1 METKG
6 TANEANLPEKGAQE
20 VNENNSVTNENT
32 SETVQNTDEN
42 KEAQIEDSKVS
53 AKKELQEEDLKENT
67 EIQEDVEDTE
77 KKVENTSPESDDKED
92 SESESA
98 KNDTSDKNNNDSESV
113 VDETS
118 EKENDIEAVKEDFSK
133 LDKSELL
140 NKLNFL
146 INNYEVV
153 IIRDAVEEIKN
164 QFYKKYKNDL
174 AIAKKKYIEDN
185 DGVEDGFKFNDESSE
200 ETFKE
205 LYNQYKKKRAELV
218 HKLEKEKEEN
228 LRLKYK
234 IIEEINEL
242 INKEESIN
250 KTFQEFRDLQKRWR
264 DIGLVPQKEVKDL
277 WERYNHVVEKFYDYI
292 KINKELRD
300 LDLKKNLE
308 SKINLCEKA
317 ESLLLESSVTKAFK
331 TLQEYH
337 NKWREIGPVPQDKKD
352 EIWDRFKA
360 ATTQINK
367 KHQEYFE
374 GLKEQQ
380 VKNLEQK
387 VALCEKVEEI
397 LTLELNKPKE
407 WEEKANELIEIQ
419 KLWRTIGFAPKK
431 DNNKIYERFKTTC
444 DEFFSRKREFY
455 KEAKK
460 VQKNNLQ
467 LKLDLCIQAEALKDS
482 TEWKKTT
489 EDFINLQKRWK
500 EIGPVPRK
508 YSESVWKR
516 FRTTCDYFFDKKS
529 EFFNTIDTNQEENLK
544 KKLELIEKVKN
555 FEKVDDNNQN
565 LKMLMDI
572 QKEWSETGHVPIN
585 KKDEVQKQFRDAI
598 NQQFEDLK
606 IEINER
612 NKLNYK
618 SKVDSWVS
626 SNSRNKIYSERNKL
640 VNKIKELENEI
651 ALYENNIGFFNA
663 SNKNSQSLLDEIH
676 KKIDKAKERMVTLK
690 QKLRLIDKAEDE
702 L

>member
-482 TEWKKTT
+482 TEWRKTT

>member
-53 AKKELQEEDLKENT
+53 AKKELQEENLKENT

-92 SESESA
+92 SESESV

-174 AIAKKKYIEDN
+174 AVAKKKYIEDN

-482 TEWKKTT
+482 TEWRKTT

-676 KKIDKAKERMVTLK
+676 KKIDKAKERMETLK
-690 QKLRLIDKAEDE
+690 HKLRLIDKAEDE

>member
-6 TANEANLPEKGAQE
+6 TANEANLPEKGAQQE

-32 SETVQNTDEN
+32 SESIQNSDES
-42 KEAQIEDSKVS
+42 EDTQIKNTKVS
-53 AKKELQEEDLKENT
+53 AKEESHKESLTENVEKQDDVTSNTEDKENIIS
-67 EIQEDVEDTE
+67 EKVED
-77 KKVENTSPESDDKED
+77 DI
-92 SESESA
+92 
-98 KNDTSDKNNNDSESV
+98 
-113 VDETS
+113 S
-118 EKENDIEAVKEDFSK
+118 EKESDEHGQADKKISENKKEIEIIKEDFSK

-146 INNYEVV
+146 INNYEVEK
-153 IIRDAVEEIKN
+153 IRDAVEEIKS

-174 AIAKKKYIEDN
+174 AAAKKRYIEEN
-185 DGVEDGFKFNDESSE
+185 EGVEDGFKFSDEASE

-218 HKLEKEKEEN
+218 QRLEKEKEEN
-228 LRLKYK
+228 LSLKYK
-234 IIEEINEL
+234 IIDEINEL

-264 DIGLVPQKEVKDL
+264 DVGLVPQKEVKDL

-308 SKINLCEKA
+308 AKIQLCEKA
-317 ESLLLESSVTKAFK
+317 ESLLLENSVTKAFK

-337 NKWREIGPVPQDKKD
+337 NQWREIGPVPQDKKD

-397 LTLELNKPKE
+397 LTLELKKPKE

-431 DNNKIYERFKTTC
+431 DNNKIYERFKNAC
-444 DEFFSRKREFY
+444 DEFFAKKREFY

-482 TEWKKTT
+482 SEWKKTT
-489 EDFINLQKRWK
+489 EDFINLQKHWK

-508 YSESVWKR
+508 YSENVWKR
-516 FRTTCDYFFDKKS
+516 FRTACDYFFDKKS

-565 LKMLMDI
+565 LKILMEI

-663 SNKNSQSLLDEIH
+663 SNKNSQNLLDEIH
-676 KKIDKAKERMVTLK
+676 KKIDKAKERMETLK